1 MIIPFNTAMIPD
13 IPRYTDS
20 RFSARVGPIH
30 LVESW
35 NSSLDRTEE
44 PDNPAEI
51 FVSLTPLILRR
62 PALSSLFATETSARR
77 WRTKGDKRE
86 GANKKLAKPDFKTS
100 REGIISS
107 PSFVT
112 MCFSFSRA
120 LMRASVHAFRPSWLH
135 IVDFGRKFKRTTKLR
150 DEREARF
157 GFVIGVR
164 ENGEF

>member
-86 GANKKLAKPDFKTS
+86 GANKKLAKLYRIDFKTS

-107 PSFVT
+107 PSFV
-112 MCFSFSRA
+112 MHHRVLFIQSRA
-120 LMRASVHAFRPSWLH
+120 NASVGS
-135 IVDFGRKFKRTTKLR
+135 
-150 DEREARF
+150 RF
-157 GFVIGVR
+157 SPFLVTHR
-164 ENGEF
+164 RLWS